1 MADDTLA
8 YRSQNATRTEA
19 VHLPPTAAPTNH
31 GHTTAAW
38 TTTIV
43 VVLGAVV
50 AALGLVFALA
60 WLAWTGA
67 GIVLLGVVL
76 GKVLQVLGYGQGG
89 AQTLARQAGAG
100 H

>member
-1 MADDTLA
+1 M
-8 YRSQNATRTEA
+8 
-19 VHLPPTAAPTNH
+19 PPSAAPTNH

-43 VVLGAVV
+43 VLLGAVLAAVGMV
-50 AALGLVFALA
+50 AALT
-60 WLAWTGA
+60 WLAWAGGA
-67 GIVLLGVVL
+67 VALLGLVL

-89 AQTLARQAGAG
+89 AQTLARQAASG

>member
-1 MADDTLA
+1 MTDDTLA
-8 YRSQNATRTEA
+8 HRAQHATRTES
-19 VHLPPTAAPTNH
+19 VHLPPSVAPTNH

-50 AALGLVFALA
+50 AAVGMVAALA
-60 WLAWTGA
+60 WLAWSGGA
-67 GIVLLGVVL
+67 VMLLGLVL

-89 AQTLARQAGAG
+89 AQTLARQAGAA

>member
-60 WLAWTGA
+60 WLAWTS
-67 GIVLLGVVL
+67 
-76 GKVLQVLGYGQGG
+76 
-89 AQTLARQAGAG
+89 LAYASAASLCWYLSRRWHETHGPV
-100 H
+100 